1 MMRKIKEADPIV
13 IDFLKNIFVAN
24 QDEKAFSLKKECLKL
39 MKKKRILRSSF
50 RNSFVK
56 WETRRVGGIQRP
68 SKPSPPFS

>member
-13 IDFLKNIFVAN
+13 IDFLKNILW
-24 QDEKAFSLKKECLKL
+24 QIKMKKKECLKL